1 MSNPLVSVV
10 VSTYNHHKYIDDCL
24 KGILMQQTTFHFEII
39 LGEDESN
46 DGTREICLTYAE
58 KHPDKIKLFLRS
70 RKDVIYISG
79 NPTGRYNFL
88 ENLKASTGKYIALC
102 EGDDYW
108 TDPLKLQKQVDF
120 MEACPNF
127 SLTFHNAIV
136 VKDEKQIKQN
146 MHENLDKDVFYTQDL
161 LKQWFIPTA
170 SILFRNYKDF
180 VLPDWFA
187 NCSSGD
193 IALLLLL
200 SLNGPFKYYNEPM
213 SVYRLQQAGISNKHT
228 GYDKVFSMI
237 YLYKC
242 FNFFTNN
249 KFEAEIQ
256 NAMIYEIRKHLPNN
270 TKAELKKLKQDL
282 FIKSYLK
289 IKKLF

>member
-1 MSNPLVSVV
+1 MSIPLVSVCMI
-10 VSTYNHHKYIDDCL
+10 TYNHENYIAEAI
-24 KGILMQQTTFHFEII
+24 KGVLIQQTDFTVEFII
-39 LGEDESN
+39 SNDASN
-46 DGTREICLTYAE
+46 DGTDKVIKELAQNSE
-58 KHPDKIKLFLRS
+58 KIKIR
-70 RKDVIYISG
+70 YISHSDNKG
-79 NPTGRYNFL
+79 VIPNFIWS
-88 ENLKASTGKYIALC
+88 LKECKGKYIALC

-108 TDPLKLQKQVDF
+108 TDPLKLQKQVDY
-120 MEACPNF
+120 MESNPEF
-127 SLTFHNAIV
+127 SLIFHNAIV
-136 VKDEKQIKQN
+136 VNEKVEKHTKQN

>member
-1 MSNPLVSVV
+1 MNIVPKVSVWMV
-10 VSTYNHHKYIDDCL
+10 TYNHQDYIAQAVESV
-24 KGILMQQTTFHFEII
+24 IMQKTDFTVHLFI
-39 LGEDESN
+39 GEDFSSDN
-46 DGTREICLTYAE
+46 TRFICQSLKQKY
-58 KHPDKIKLFLRS
+58 PDQISLFLNEKNLGANKNARN
-70 RKDVIYISG
+70 IYKACFNSG
-79 NPTGRYNFL
+79 
-88 ENLKASTGKYIALC
+88 AKYIAML

-108 TDPLKLQKQVDF
+108 KDPLKLQKQVDY
-120 MEACPNF
+120 MESNPEF
-127 SLTFHNAIV
+127 SLIFHNAIV
-136 VKDEKQIKQN
+136 VNEKVEKHTKQN